1 MKLEK
6 ALRSIID
13 LIIQCCDPDE
23 IVLFGS
29 YAKGNDHPGSDLDI
43 LVIGN
48 FKGSKYLRVQEMKDL
63 LDQYPIRI
71 DLHLVTPEEIAV
83 ESRKPFTF
91 LNTLQSN
98 SISLYKKQYKKQK
111 QLPLYTPVFIV
122 YLTGVLKVVVL
133 RVE

>member
-29 YAKGNDHPGSDLDI
+29 YAKGNDQPGSDLDI
-43 LVIGN
+43 LVIGE
-48 FKGSKYLRVQEMKDL
+48 FMESKYLRVQEMKDL
-63 LDQYPIRI
+63 LDQFPIRM

-91 LNTLQSN
+91 LNSIQSN
-98 SISLYKKQYKKQK
+98 SISLYKK
-111 QLPLYTPVFIV
+111 TV
-122 YLTGVLKVVVL
+122 
-133 RVE
+133 

>member
-98 SISLYKKQYKKQK
+98 SISLYKKNSIKNKNSY
-111 QLPLYTPVFIV
+111 LYILLF
-122 YLTGVLKVVVL
+122 L
-133 RVE
+133 

>member
-1 MKLEK
+1 MKFEK
-6 ALRSIID
+6 ALHSITD
-13 LIIQCCDPDE
+13 SIIQCCNPDE

-43 LVIGN
+43 LVIGK
-48 FKGSKYLRVQEMKDL
+48 FMESKYLRVQEMKDL

-98 SISLYKKQYKKQK
+98 SISLYKK
-111 QLPLYTPVFIV
+111 TV
-122 YLTGVLKVVVL
+122 
-133 RVE
+133 

>member
-23 IVLFGS
+23 IALFGS

-43 LVIGN
+43 LIIGDV
-48 FKGSKYLRVQEMKDL
+48 KGSKYLRVQEMKDL
-63 LDQYPIRI
+63 LDQFPIRI

-83 ESRKPFTF
+83 ESPKPFTF
-91 LNTLQSN
+91 LNKIQLN
-98 SISLYKKQYKKQK
+98 SISLYKK
-111 QLPLYTPVFIV
+111 TV
-122 YLTGVLKVVVL
+122 
-133 RVE
+133 